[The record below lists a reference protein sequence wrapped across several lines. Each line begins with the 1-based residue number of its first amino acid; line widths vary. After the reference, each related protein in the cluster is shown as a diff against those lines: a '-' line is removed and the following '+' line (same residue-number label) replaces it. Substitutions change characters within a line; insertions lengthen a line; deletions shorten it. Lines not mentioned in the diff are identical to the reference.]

1 MPDLTIEEFY
11 KHIEATAG
19 EPIQGQ
25 KRAKTVQ
32 DPLVQLDKPL
42 QAYPNRIFFY
52 VGLLYGFCRLDASIT
67 ERFREDAGRD
77 VPTQLHLVDK
87 PIVTV
92 RGFPGFANTRV
103 AHMLQSCQAG
113 QQADLFDYI
122 ASQVVVDR
130 ARQRVWKIA
139 MTTCQV
145 PDPYAATQVVS
156 GYSLVIFY
164 PQTHDFEYRP
174 VASTGLLLHAPEV
187 QHFERSDSA
196 FKLDTDK
203 YLARKD

>member
-19 EPIQGQ
+19 EPIQGE
-25 KRAKTVQ
+25 KRTKTAQ
-32 DPLVQLDKPL
+32 DPVVPLDRPL
-42 QAYPNRIFFY
+42 QAYPERLFFY

-92 RGFPGFANTRV
+92 RGFPDFAKTRV
-103 AHMLQSCQAG
+103 AHLLQSCPIG

-145 PDPYAATQVVS
+145 PDPYVAQVVS
-156 GYSLVIFY
+156 GYNMVIFY
-164 PQTHDFEYRP
+164 PQTHSFEYRP
-174 VASTGLLLHAPEV
+174 TPSTGLLLHAPEV
-187 QHFERSDSA
+187 QHFDRSDPA